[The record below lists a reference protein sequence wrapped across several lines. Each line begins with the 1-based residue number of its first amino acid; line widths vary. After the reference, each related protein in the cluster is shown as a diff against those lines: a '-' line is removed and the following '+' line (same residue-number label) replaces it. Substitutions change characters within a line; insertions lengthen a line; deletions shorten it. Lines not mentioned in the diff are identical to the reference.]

1 MRESAKLQRNRSR
14 SLQSKRRRRFASAFT
29 HCDSSLFSG
38 AQVPDKDGVKK
49 LVPIPPTQ
57 VRCAMPCHTVNT
69 NAVSA
74 HIQQQSL
81 KCARPRLC
89 VGPTEGC
96 RSLRAQCACASGRL
110 ASSAR
115 AVLPVSKPWHSAE
128 GIAALSSNPNR
139 RIAAHCTAL
148 HGTARHCTA
157 LHCTALHCSP
167 RCAQAHITAV
177 SASDSSEPVNHA

>member
-1 MRESAKLQRNRSR
+1 MRVRACVHACACLYEVSAVRMRESSQLQLNRSR
-14 SLQSKRRRRFASAFT
+14 SRANNGRRRFASAVT

-74 HIQQQSL
+74 QIQQQSV

-89 VGPTEGC
+89 VGPSEGC
-96 RSLRAQCACASGRL
+96 RSLRAQLACASGRL

-115 AVLPVSKPWHSAE
+115 AVL
-128 GIAALSSNPNR
+128 
-139 RIAAHCTAL
+139 
-148 HGTARHCTA
+148 
-157 LHCTALHCSP
+157 
-167 RCAQAHITAV
+167 AV
-177 SASDSSEPVNHA
+177 